1 MKLNLLI
8 KIKKRHLLYQLLI
21 AFLGLFL
28 QMTLAWGGYKPNP
41 KPSAPKSPTTTTG
54 TRGGCHDKSTTTLT
68 AFAPQTNIG
77 QTVSQ
82 FPTFSWFVPD
92 SQPLPMEF
100 RLYKYDSQGRSP
112 SGGGA
117 SSQLIEKVKMISQ
130 PGIMQHSLPRDRS
143 GLAINQTYRWQ
154 VVIFCNPNRPSSAL
168 VTEAIVK
175 VVEISP
181 KLKQKLATTNKTL
194 EKAELFAKSNFWYD
208 ALAEGFKDSSE
219 QLNKN
224 QQLRLL
230 EILASLETSPQT
242 EQIQNIIDNQ
252 RKITWKR

>member
-1 MKLNLLI
+1 M
-8 KIKKRHLLYQLLI
+8 
-21 AFLGLFL
+21 AMATGE
-28 QMTLAWGGYKPNP
+28 YKPNP
-41 KPSAPKSPTTTTG
+41 KPSAPKAATTTTG
-54 TRGGCHDKSTTTLT
+54 TRGGCHQKSTNTLT
-68 AFAPQTNIG
+68 ALAPQTDIG

-100 RLYKYDSQGRSP
+100 RLYQYDSQQRSR

-117 SSQLIEKVKMISQ
+117 SSQLIEKVKMVSK
-130 PGIMQHSLPRDRS
+130 PGIMQHSLPRDRP

-154 VVIFCNPNRPSSAL
+154 IVIFCNPNRPSTAL

-175 VVEISP
+175 VVEVSP
-181 KLKQKLATTNKTL
+181 NLKQKLSTTNNTL
-194 EKAELFAKSNFWYD
+194 TKAELFAKSNFWYD
-208 ALAEGFKDSSE
+208 ALAEGFKDSNQ

-224 QQLRLL
+224 QQLKLL

-252 RKITWKR
+252 KKITWRR

>member
-1 MKLNLLI
+1 
-8 KIKKRHLLYQLLI
+8 
-21 AFLGLFL
+21 
-28 QMTLAWGGYKPNP
+28 MTTATGGYKPNP

-54 TRGGCHDKSTTTLT
+54 TRGGCHDNSTTTLT

-100 RLYKYDSQGRSP
+100 RLYKYDSQGRS
-112 SGGGA
+112 
-117 SSQLIEKVKMISQ
+117 QLSEKVKMISK
-130 PGIMQHSLPRDRS
+130 PGIMQRSLPRDRS

-154 VVIFCNPNRPSSAL
+154 VVLFCNPNRPSSAL

-181 KLKQKLATTNKTL
+181 NLKQRLATTNNTL

-230 EILASLETSPQT
+230 EILASLETSPQK